1 MPSPR
6 ASAGSLSGTEV
17 LEIIIIAGT
26 LQILSEKALLF

>member
-6 ASAGSLSGTEV
+6 ASAGSFLETEV
-17 LEIIIIAGT
+17 LGIIIIAGT